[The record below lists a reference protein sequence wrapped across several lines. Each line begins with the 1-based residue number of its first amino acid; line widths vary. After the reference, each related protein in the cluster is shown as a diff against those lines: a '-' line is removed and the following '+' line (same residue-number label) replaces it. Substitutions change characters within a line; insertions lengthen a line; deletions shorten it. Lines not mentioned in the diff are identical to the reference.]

1 MPISEAQKRANKKWD
16 NNNKE
21 RKSYINKKSI
31 AKAFIN
37 IASLEDLEILQSLV
51 NVKLQEFNQSKKI
64 WKKFW
69 IRFKKTWNFPPK
81 PLTAGKQPNIKL
93 YFERICL

>member
-64 WKKFW
+64 
-69 IRFKKTWNFPPK
+69 
-81 PLTAGKQPNIKL
+81 
-93 YFERICL
+93 